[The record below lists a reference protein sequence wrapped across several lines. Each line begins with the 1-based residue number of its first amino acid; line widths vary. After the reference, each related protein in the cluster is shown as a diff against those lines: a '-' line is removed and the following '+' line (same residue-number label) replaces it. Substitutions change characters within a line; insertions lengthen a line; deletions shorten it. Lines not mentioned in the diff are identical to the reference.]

1 MEALIFDVKRFAV
14 HDGPGLRTT
23 IFFKGCPLS
32 CLWCHN
38 PESQSF
44 NIEVCKV
51 ERKVG
56 DRTTSYD
63 KEMGYFSSVES
74 LMNIFRKD
82 SLYFEESGGGVTFS
96 GGEPMMQID
105 FLLAVL
111 KKCKEAD
118 IHTAVDT
125 SGFASW
131 DNFQKIMPYTDLFLF
146 DIKHIDSEKHR
157 LLTGVDNSVI
167 LDNLSKITNLGKKV
181 WIRIPAIPTCNNDDN
196 SISNIIH
203 FIAQLKSDAISQI
216 NILPF
221 HKLANHK
228 YSNLGLQ
235 NCLTDINEPTNDE
248 IQILKQKFEILRIPI
263 LTKG

>member
-74 LMNIFRKD
+74 LMDIIRKD

-181 WIRIPAIPTCNNDDN
+181 WIRIPAIPTCNTDDN
-196 SISNIIH
+196 SINSIIH

-235 NCLTDINEPTNDE
+235 NCLTGINEPTNDE